1 MGVLMIKFHKKD
13 LVSKSDYAKLK
24 SLANFV
30 IKKFFTEYMRNKIY
44 IDIVFKKDLFK
55 DSNQYG
61 NCIWEDTHRNSREF
75 TIQIDPNQK
84 ISLLLNTLAHELVH
98 VKQWAKGEYYE
109 LCSEPK
115 VYKFNG
121 KRVDTTKI
129 DYWDTPWEIEAHGRA
144 IGLVVQWARKEK
156 LTGQNLVV
164 EG

>member
-1 MGVLMIKFHKKD
+1 MIKFRNQS
-13 LVSKSDYAKLK
+13 LVSKSDLTKLK

-30 IKKFFTEYMRNKIY
+30 MKKFFNESMRNKID
-44 IDIVFKKDLFK
+44 IDIIFKKNLFK
-55 DSNQYG
+55 DNNQYG
-61 NCIWEDTHRNSREF
+61 NCIWEDDHRNSREF
-75 TIQIDPNQK
+75 TIQMDPNQK

-109 LCSEPK
+109 LISKPK

-121 KRVDTTKI
+121 KLVDTSKV

-144 IGLVVQWARKEK
+144 IGLVIQWVRKEK
-156 LTGQNLVV
+156 LTGNNLIV

>member
-1 MGVLMIKFHKKD
+1 MVKFKN
-13 LVSKSDYAKLK
+13 SKLISNSDCKKLK
-24 SLANFV
+24 SLSTFV
-30 IKKFFTEYMRNKIY
+30 LKKFFTENMRNKLK
-44 IDIVFKKDLFK
+44 IDVVFKKNLFK
-55 DSNQYG
+55 DSNSYG
-61 NCIWEDTHRNSREF
+61 NCVWEDTHRNPREF
-75 TIQIDPNQK
+75 TIQLDPNQK
-84 ISLLLNTLAHELVH
+84 ISLLLNSLAHELVH

-109 LCSEPK
+109 LYSKPK

-121 KRVDTTKI
+121 KYVDTAKV

>member
-1 MGVLMIKFHKKD
+1 MIKFHNAKY
-13 LVSKSDYAKLK
+13 VSKSDYSKLK
-24 SLANFV
+24 SLTNFV
-30 IKKFFTEYMRNKIY
+30 LKKFFTKYMRDKLI
-44 IDIVFKKDLFK
+44 IDIHFKKDLFK
-55 DSNQYG
+55 NQNQYG

-109 LCSEPK
+109 LCSRPK

-121 KRVDTTKI
+121 KYVDTAKV

-144 IGLVVQWARKEK
+144 IGLVIQWTRQEK
-156 LTGQNLVV
+156 LTVHNLIV

>member
-1 MGVLMIKFHKKD
+1 MIKFHNKSY
-13 LVSKSDYAKLK
+13 VSKGDFAKLK
-24 SLANFV
+24 SLTNFV
-30 IKKFFTEYMRNKIY
+30 LKKFFNESMRNKLE
-44 IDIVFKKDLFK
+44 IDIYFKKNLFK
-55 DSNQYG
+55 DKNQYG
-61 NCIWEDTHRNSREF
+61 NCIWEDTHRYSREF

-109 LCSEPK
+109 LVSEPM

-121 KRVDTTKI
+121 KRFDINKV

-144 IGLVVQWARKEK
+144 IGLVVQWTRKEK
-156 LTGQNLVV
+156 LTGQNLVI